1 MESAK
6 FSTFEIEPFTLLEG
20 YINGYTPTTNCEN
33 ITDNVRLKS
42 CLESIQTNI
51 EKIAIYGTATEK
63 PLNRNISNA
72 YYDLSNNMSIYNAKN
87 VDVAKYDLIDNHGN
101 LTFVNNTNFKET
113 IPKLKDAVLEDTNNM
128 MYYQN
133 SMYVIS
139 GIAVAFLAIGA
150 IIVAK

>member
-1 MESAK
+1 
-6 FSTFEIEPFTLLEG
+6 
-20 YINGYTPTTNCEN
+20 
-33 ITDNVRLKS
+33 
-42 CLESIQTNI
+42 
-51 EKIAIYGTATEK
+51 
-63 PLNRNISNA
+63 
-72 YYDLSNNMSIYNAKN
+72 MSIYNAKN